1 MNPVNTKVCV
11 VGIWHLGA
19 VTSACLAELG
29 YSVVGVETNPQK
41 AQKLNEGVAPLY
53 EPGLSEL
60 MRKNLGQGRLLYTS
74 DLPGAVKQ
82 AQFVL
87 LAFDTPVNDDDEV
100 ELYEVLKGALDIRPW
115 LAEDATVIVTSQVPV
130 GTCEH
135 IESAICDFDSRRKVR
150 VGCVPENLRLG
161 KAIDC
166 FLKPAMIV
174 LGADD
179 DATLDRLQQFYSALP
194 APKLLM
200 NLRTAE
206 MTKHALNAFLATSV
220 SFIGELANLCD
231 EVGADA
237 VQVAAALRHDERIG
251 PHARIEPGG
260 LGFSGATLA
269 RDVKVLRHLGE
280 ACGCEP
286 LLLDAVWYVNERQKG
301 LVARKL
307 KKLFGDV
314 RGRRLGVLG
323 LTYKAGT
330 STLRRSVALE
340 VIRELVELG
349 AAVKAFDPKAN
360 LAEVPQQAGFE
371 LSPDAYSAAK
381 DSDALILLTDW
392 PEFRALD
399 FARIRS
405 LMRRPVLIDTKN
417 TLSSRELVALG
428 FDYVGVGRGQL
439 ARRVPI
445 PATRPLA
452 RTAVA
457 AAQKGSTSKETLR

>member
-29 YSVVGVETNPQK
+29 YSVVGVESNPEK
-41 AQKLNEGVAPLY
+41 AKKLNEGVAPLF

-74 DLPGAVKQ
+74 DLPAAVKQ
-82 AQFVL
+82 AQFVF

-100 ELYEVLKGALDIRPW
+100 ELLEVYKAALDISEW
-115 LAEDATVIVTSQVPV
+115 LAEDATVIVSSQVPV

-135 IESAICDFDSRRKVR
+135 IASAIRDFDSRRNVHI
-150 VGCVPENLRLG
+150 GCVPENLRLG
-161 KAIDC
+161 KAIEC
-166 FLKPAMIV
+166 FLKPAMIAI
-174 LGADD
+174 GADD
-179 DATLDRLQQFYSALP
+179 EATLDRLQQFYSVLP

-260 LGFSGATLA
+260 LGFAGATLA

-280 ACGCEP
+280 TCGCEP
-286 LLLDAVWYVNERQKG
+286 LLFDAVWYVNERQKG

-307 KKLFGDV
+307 KKIFGDV
-314 RGRRLGVLG
+314 SGLRLGVLG

-340 VIRELVELG
+340 VIRDLVGQG
-349 AAVKAFDPKAN
+349 AAVKAFDPKAD
-360 LAEVPQQAGFE
+360 LAELPPLAGLE
-371 LSPDAYSAAK
+371 LCPDAYSAAN

-392 PEFRALD
+392 PEFRSLD
-399 FARIRS
+399 FVRIRS

-417 TLSSRELVALG
+417 MLPYSQLVGLG
-428 FDYVGVGRGQL
+428 FDYAGVGRGHL
-439 ARRVPI
+439 AKTVPI
-445 PATRPLA
+445 PATKALA
-452 RTAVA
+452 RAAVA
-457 AAQKGSTSKETLR
+457 TARKAQH